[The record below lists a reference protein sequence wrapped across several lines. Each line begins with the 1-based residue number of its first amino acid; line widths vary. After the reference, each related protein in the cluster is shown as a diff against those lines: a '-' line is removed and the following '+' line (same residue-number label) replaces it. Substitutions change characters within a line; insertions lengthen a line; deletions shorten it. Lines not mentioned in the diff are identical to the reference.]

1 MEKEL
6 IENNELKVITT
17 NAAEEPVSVK
27 GKYDFPF
34 VKTAT
39 AGSAN
44 LIEWISAN
52 KIEFDE
58 QLCKFGAILFRGF
71 NINRVAK
78 FEEISKLFNSESLA
92 YAFRSSPRFAVG
104 KNVYTST
111 SYPKEFSINMHSE
124 ASYMPNGHPRY
135 VVFCC
140 INPPTERGETP
151 IADNRLVL
159 SFLSEKTRT
168 KFLEKG
174 VKYMR
179 NLNKD
184 IGLSWQ
190 EVFQTDDKDKVAAE
204 CNNTGTEFRWK
215 SEDNLELTWTKKA
228 VWEHPTTKEMVWF
241 NHASFF
247 HKFTLE
253 KDYGA
258 VDNEDQLPNNTF
270 YGDGTAITREE
281 VEEIINAY
289 KKATNEFPW
298 QKGDVLFIDNLLCSH
313 GRNPYEGKR
322 KIIASLF

>member
-1 MEKEL
+1 MKKEL
-6 IENNELKVITT
+6 KTIASHTADEDAV
-17 NAAEEPVSVK
+17 VK
-27 GKYDFPF
+27 EKYDFPF

-39 AGSAN
+39 AERNN
-44 LIEWISAN
+44 LIEWISTN

-140 INPPTERGETP
+140 LNPPTEKGETP

-190 EVFQTDDKDKVAAE
+190 EVFQTDDKDKVATE
-204 CNNTGTEFRWK
+204 CQRTGTEFRWK
-215 SEDNLELTWTKKA
+215 SENNLELTWTKQA

-258 VDNEDQLPNNTF
+258 VENEDQLPNNTF
-270 YGDGTAITREE
+270 YGDGTAIAREE

-298 QKGDVLFIDNLLCSH
+298 EKGDVLFIDNLLCSH